1 MISSENIYQ
10 GGDRKERFQTTTIFK
25 GVGALHHR
33 RQIVSNPKFFKF
45 RFRFDYQMKRRA
57 VHFKNLSAS
66 LPWWGERQG
75 RLPSFYKLT
84 RKGNRDQPDPYLTYI
99 SIWLHQ
105 HLAYIGFHT
114 RFL

>member
-1 MISSENIYQ
+1 LTTKWNEEQYILKICLRLFH
-10 GGDRKERFQTTTIFK
+10 GG
-25 GVGALHHR
+25 
-33 RQIVSNPKFFKF
+33 
-45 RFRFDYQMKRRA
+45 
-57 VHFKNLSAS
+57 
-66 LPWWGERQG
+66 GERQG

-84 RKGNRDQPDPYLTYI
+84 RKGSRDQPDPYHTYI